1 MEKSEI
7 LAEFSSDPDRYYRV
21 ALFGDEGFERAA
33 CARCGRFFWSTVPRS
48 ECPDH
53 DRASA
58 YSFIGDPPTP
68 RRLDYA
74 AAWSEVEAFFTS
86 NGHASV
92 RRYPVVCRWREDLH
106 FTIASIVDFQR
117 VMGSK
122 VVFEFPANPLVVP
135 QTCLRFKDLENVGV
149 TGRHFSSFCMVGQHA
164 VPDEPGGYW
173 KDECVRLDHAML
185 TGPFGIARD
194 EIVYVEDVWEG
205 GGSFGPSLEYF
216 VRGLELGNAVFTEFQ
231 GRVGEHERLDRR
243 VIDMGAGLERLSW
256 VTMGTPTAY
265 DCCFGPVVGRA
276 AEMLGGDAGS
286 ADARAYF
293 AAVAR
298 AADEHGGDLR
308 AARAAAARAAG
319 LSEDGVR
326 RSVAPLEAAYM
337 VADHVRT
344 LVFAIADGALP
355 SNVGGG
361 YNLRMMLRRIVDA
374 GGRLGGRNGA
384 ENALDIGELVDLHVE
399 YLSRTYPELAE
410 AGGDV
415 KRILGIEAGRYGQ
428 SRRRIEKIA
437 AKMSGGEDGGRARQ
451 PSVSELVTLYE
462 SDGVTPDYLVEAGV
476 ISEVPPAFYSRLA
489 ELRGPGRRGAQGT
502 GGGGGGKAPHGVP
515 VASLPDTELLFY
527 GEDPMEFDAQVL
539 WAGGSSVVL
548 DRTSFYARGGGQEPD
563 RGEIGGLRV
572 TDVARHGGVV
582 VHTVEGNAGA
592 LADEDTRLRAC
603 GTAARLPDYEDIKGW
618 GRGGAVRCSVDAER
632 RAAITR
638 NHTGTHILNA
648 SARSVLGSWV
658 WQHSAFKDADH
669 ARLDVTHHSPLTPEE
684 VGRIQDAANS
694 IIRDDHAVS
703 IRSLDRG
710 AAEREYGFRIYQGGV
725 VPVSKVRIVSIGGI
739 DSEACGGT
747 HVGRTGQ
754 VGALRI
760 TRAKRIQDGVV
771 RLEFATG
778 PGAGGGGGKGD
789 MKDRDRAEEEAAAA
803 EEAKAERDRARA
815 AARQADKQRV
825 PGMLEAAMAVPEGG
839 ESELDGIEVR
849 VRAGR
854 RACVAAGGGLGEAF
868 HIEFGRRLVD
878 ADPGAAYCGV
888 FGDGKTVRIVAYAGP
903 ESGRDSS
910 EIVRAAAAAAGG
922 SGGGN
927 ASFAQ
932 GGCKDASRRK
942 EAVDAAREAVLA

>member
-1 MEKSEI
+1 MEKSEL

-21 ALFGDEGFERAA
+21 ALFGDEGFGRAA
-33 CARCGRFFWSTVPRS
+33 CARCGRFFWSTVPRT

-58 YSFIGDPPTP
+58 YTFIGDPPTP

-74 AAWSEVEAFFTS
+74 AAWSEVESFFTS

-92 RRYPVVCRWREDLH
+92 QRYPVVCRWREDLH

-117 VMGSK
+117 VMGSR

-185 TGPFGIARD
+185 TGPFGIPRD
-194 EIVYVEDVWEG
+194 EIVFVEDVWEG

-216 VRGLELGNAVFTEFQ
+216 ARGLELGNAVFTEFQ
-231 GRVGEHERLDRR
+231 GRLGEHVRLDRR

-256 VTMGTPTAY
+256 ITMGTPTAY
-265 DCCFGPVVGRA
+265 DCCLGPAAARA

-286 ADARAYF
+286 EAARAYF

-298 AADEHGGDLR
+298 TADEHGGDLR
-308 AARAAAARAAG
+308 AARLAAARAAG
-319 LSEDGVR
+319 LSEADVR

-361 YNLRMMLRRIVDA
+361 YNLRMMLRRIIDTA
-374 GGRLGGRNGA
+374 GRLGAQCGGA
-384 ENALDIGELVDLHVE
+384 GGALDIDELVDLHVG
-399 YLSRTYPELAE
+399 YLSRTYPELAG

-415 KRILGIEAGRYGQ
+415 RRILGIEVGRYGQ

-437 AKMSGGEDGGRARQ
+437 AKMSGGGGEEGAARQ

-476 ISEVPPAFYSRLA
+476 IPEVPPAFYSRLA

-502 GGGGGGKAPHGVP
+502 GGGGGEAPHGVP
-515 VASLPDTELLFY
+515 VGSLPDTELLFY

-592 LADEDTRLRAC
+592 LADEDTRLRSC

-658 WQHSAFKDADH
+658 WQHSAFKDEDH

-694 IIRDDHAVS
+694 IIRADHAVG

-725 VPVSKVRIVSIGGI
+725 VPVSSVRIVTIGDI
-739 DSEACGGT
+739 DAEACGGT

-778 PGAGGGGGKGD
+778 PGAGREKAGREEGEQK
-789 MKDRDRAEEEAAAA
+789 RSREAETAR
-803 EEAKAERDRARA
+803 AKAERDRDRA
-815 AARQADKQRV
+815 EARQADKRRV
-825 PGMLEAAMAVPEGG
+825 PGMLEAAMAVPDGG
-839 ESELDGIEVR
+839 ASRADGIEVR

-854 RACVAAGGGLGEAF
+854 RACVAAGGGLGETF
-868 HIEFGRRLVD
+868 HIEFGRRLVA
-878 ADPGAAYCGV
+878 ADPAASYCGV
-888 FGDGKTVRIVAYAGP
+888 FGAGKTVRIVAYAGP
-903 ESGRDSS
+903 ESGADASR
-910 EIVRAAAAAAGG
+910 IVRAAAEAAGG
-922 SGGGN
+922 SGGGS

-932 GGCKDASRRK
+932 GGCKDASRRGD
-942 EAVDAAREAVLA
+942 AVDAARGAVLA

>member
-1 MEKSEI
+1 MEKSEL
-7 LAEFSSDPDRYYRV
+7 LAEFSSEPDRYYRV
-21 ALFGDEGFERAA
+21 GLFGDEGFARAA
-33 CARCGRFFWSTVPRS
+33 CARCGRFFWSATPRDL
-48 ECPDH
+48 CPDH

-58 YSFIGDPPTP
+58 YSFIGDPPTA

-74 AAWSEVEAFFTS
+74 AAWAEIESFFSS
-86 NGHASV
+86 NGHTPV
-92 RRYPVVCRWREDLH
+92 QRYPVVCRWREDLH

-185 TGPFGIARD
+185 TGPFGIPRD

-231 GRVGEHERLDRR
+231 GRLGEHEQLDRR

-256 VTMGTPTAY
+256 ITMGTPTAY
-265 DCCFGPVVGRA
+265 DCCFGPVSARA
-276 AEMLGGDAGS
+276 AEALGADAGS
-286 ADARAYF
+286 EAARAYF

-298 AADEHGGDLR
+298 AADEHGGDLQR
-308 AARAAAARAAG
+308 ARIAAARAAG
-319 LSEDGVR
+319 LSEADVR
-326 RSVAPLEAAYM
+326 RSIAPLEAAYM
-337 VADHVRT
+337 IADHIRT

-361 YNLRMMLRRIVDA
+361 YNLRMMLRRIVDTA
-374 GGRLGGRNGA
+374 GRLGGRGGTGG
-384 ENALDIGELVDLHVE
+384 ALDIDELVDLHVG

-415 KRILGIEAGRYGQ
+415 KRILGIEVGRYGQ

-437 AKMSGGEDGGRARQ
+437 AKMSGGEESEGVKARQ
-451 PSVSELVTLYE
+451 PSVSELITLYE
-462 SDGVTPDYLVEAGV
+462 SDGVTPDYLLEAGV
-476 ISEVPPAFYSRLA
+476 ISEVPPAFYTRLA
-489 ELRGPGRRGAQGT
+489 ELRGPGRRGAQGA
-502 GGGGGGKAPHGVP
+502 GGGKEAPYGVP

-527 GEDPMEFDAQVL
+527 GDDPMEFDAQVL

-563 RGEIGGLRV
+563 RGAIGGLRV
-572 TDVARHGGVV
+572 TDVARHGGIV

-592 LADEDTRLRAC
+592 LADEDARPC
-603 GTAARLPDYEDIKGW
+603 GTARFLPGYEDIKGW
-618 GRGGAVRCSVDAER
+618 GRGGTVRCTVDAER

-648 SARSVLGSWV
+648 SARAVLGSWV
-658 WQHSAFKDADH
+658 WQHSAFKDEDH

-694 IIRDDHAVS
+694 IIRADRAVT

-710 AAEREYGFRIYQGGV
+710 EAEREYGFRIYQGGV
-725 VPVSKVRIVSIGGI
+725 VPVSSVRIVSIGDI

-754 VGALRI
+754 VQALRI

-771 RLEFATG
+771 RLEFVTG
-778 PGAGGGGGKGD
+778 PGAGGGNGD
-789 MKDRDRAEEEAAAA
+789 EGEEERQRRAEEAKA
-803 EEAKAERDRARA
+803 EEAKAERDRARTE
-815 AARQADKQRV
+815 ARQADKQRV
-825 PGMLEAAMAVPEGG
+825 PGMLEEAMAVPDG
-839 ESELDGIEVR
+839 EASRLDGVEVR
-849 VRAGR
+849 VRDGH
-854 RACVAAGGGLGEAF
+854 RACVAGGDGLGETF
-868 HIEFGRRLVD
+868 HVEFGRRLVE
-878 ADPGAAYCGV
+878 ADPGASYCGV
-888 FGDGKTVRIVAYAGP
+888 FGEGRTVRIVAYAGP
-903 ESGRDSS
+903 ESGRDASG
-910 EIVRAAAAAAGG
+910 IVRAVSGAAGG
-922 SGGGN
+922 SGGGG
-927 ASFAQ
+927 ARFAQ
-932 GGCKDASRRK
+932 GGCKDASRKK
-942 EAVDAAREAVLA
+942 EAVDAAREAVLR

>member
-7 LAEFSSDPDRYYRV
+7 LAEFSSRPDRYYRV
-21 ALFGDEGFERAA
+21 ALFGDEGFARAA
-33 CARCGRFFWSTVPRS
+33 CARCGRFFWSAAPRDL
-48 ECPDH
+48 CPDH

-58 YSFIGDPPTP
+58 YSFIGDPPTA

-74 AAWSEVEAFFTS
+74 GAWAEIESFFSS

-92 RRYPVVCRWREDLH
+92 PRYPVVCRWREDLH

-185 TGPFGIARD
+185 TGPFGIPRD

-216 VRGLELGNAVFTEFQ
+216 VGGLELGNAVFTEFQ
-231 GRVGEHERLDRR
+231 GRLGEHEQLDRR

-256 VTMGTPTAY
+256 ITMGTPTAY
-265 DCCFGPVVGRA
+265 DCCFGPVAARA
-276 AEMLGGDAGS
+276 AEALGGDADS
-286 ADARAYF
+286 EAARAYF

-298 AADEHGGDLR
+298 SADEHGGDLR

-319 LSEDGVR
+319 LSEDAVR

-374 GGRLGGRNGA
+374 AGRLGGQGG
-384 ENALDIGELVDLHVE
+384 ALDIGELVDLHVG
-399 YLSRTYPELAE
+399 YLSRTYPELAS

-437 AKMSGGEDGGRARQ
+437 SKMSGSGGEEGGSGGARQ
-451 PSVSELVTLYE
+451 PSVAELITLYE
-462 SDGVTPDYLVEAGV
+462 SDGVTPDYLLEAGV
-476 ISEVPPAFYSRLA
+476 ISEVPPAFYTRLA
-489 ELRGPGRRGAQGT
+489 ELRGPGRRGAQGA
-502 GGGGGGKAPHGVP
+502 GGGGGKAPHGVP
-515 VASLPDTELLFY
+515 VASLPETELLYY
-527 GEDPMEFDAQVL
+527 GDDPMEFDARVL

-548 DRTSFYARGGGQEPD
+548 DRTSFYAGGGGQEPD
-563 RGEIGGLRV
+563 RGTVGGLRV
-572 TDVARHGGVV
+572 TDVARHGGIV
-582 VHTVEGNAGA
+582 VHTVEGNAGS
-592 LADEDTRLRAC
+592 LADEDARWC
-603 GTAARLPDYEDIKGW
+603 GTAKHLPGYEDVKGW
-618 GRGGAVRCSVDAER
+618 GRGGTVRCAVDAKR
-632 RAAITR
+632 RQAITR

-658 WQHSAFKDADH
+658 WQHSAFKDEDH
-669 ARLDVTHHSPLTPEE
+669 ARLDVTHHSPLTPKE
-684 VGRIQDAANS
+684 VGRIQDEANS
-694 IIRDDHAVS
+694 IIRADHAVKV
-703 IRSLDRG
+703 RSLDRG

-725 VPVSKVRIVSIGGI
+725 VPVSSVRIVSIGDI

-754 VGALRI
+754 VEALRI

-771 RLEFATG
+771 RLEFVTG
-778 PGAGGGGGKGD
+778 PEAVGGAGGGE
-789 MKDRDRAEEEAAAA
+789 REEERRRAEEAMA
-803 EEAKAERDRARA
+803 EEARAERDRARA

-825 PGMLEAAMAVPEGG
+825 PGMLEAAMAVADG
-839 ESELDGIEVR
+839 EASALDGIEVR
-849 VRAGR
+849 LRGGR
-854 RACVAAGGGLGEAF
+854 RACVAGGGGLGETF
-868 HIEFGRRLVD
+868 HIEFGKRLVA
-878 ADPGAAYCGV
+878 ADPGATYCGV
-888 FGDGKTVRIVAYAGP
+888 FEEGRAVRIVAYAGP
-903 ESGRDSS
+903 ESGGDAS
-910 EIVRAAAAAAGG
+910 EIVRAAAGAAGG
-922 SGGGN
+922 SGGGS
-927 ASFAQ
+927 ARFAQ
-932 GGCKDASRRK
+932 GGCKDASRK
-942 EAVDAAREAVLA
+942 KDAVDAAREAVLA

>member
-1 MEKSEI
+1 MEKSDI
-7 LAEFSSDPDRYYRV
+7 LAEFSSRPDRYYRV

-33 CARCGRFFWSTVPRS
+33 CARCGRFFWSAAPRDL
-48 ECPDH
+48 CPDH

-58 YSFIGDPPTP
+58 YSFIGDPPTA

-74 AAWSEVEAFFTS
+74 GAWAEIESFFSS

-92 RRYPVVCRWREDLH
+92 PRYPVVCRWREDLH

-185 TGPFGIARD
+185 TGPFGIPRD

-231 GRVGEHERLDRR
+231 GRLGEHEQLDRR

-256 VTMGTPTAY
+256 ITMGTPTAY
-265 DCCFGPVVGRA
+265 DCCFGPVAARA
-276 AEMLGGDAGS
+276 AESLGGDADS
-286 ADARAYF
+286 EAARAYF

-298 AADEHGGDLR
+298 SADEHGGDLR

-319 LSEDGVR
+319 LSEDAVR

-374 GGRLGGRNGA
+374 AGRLGGQGG
-384 ENALDIGELVDLHVE
+384 ALDIGELVDLHVG
-399 YLSRTYPELAE
+399 YLSRTYPELAS

-437 AKMSGGEDGGRARQ
+437 AKMSGSEGEEGGGGGSTRQ
-451 PSVSELVTLYE
+451 PSVAELITLYE
-462 SDGVTPDYLVEAGV
+462 SDGVTPDYLLEAGV
-476 ISEVPPAFYSRLA
+476 ISEVPPAFYTRLA
-489 ELRGPGRRGAQGT
+489 ELRGPGRRGAQGEGS
-502 GGGGGGKAPHGVP
+502 GGEAPHGVP
-515 VASLPDTELLFY
+515 VGSLPETELLYY
-527 GEDPMEFDAQVL
+527 GDDPMEFDARVL

-563 RGEIGGLRV
+563 RGTVGGLRV

-592 LADEDTRLRAC
+592 LADEDTRWC
-603 GTAARLPDYEDIKGW
+603 GTAARLPGHEDIRGW
-618 GRGGAVRCSVDAER
+618 GRGGTVRCAVDAKR
-632 RAAITR
+632 RQAIAR

-658 WQHSAFKDADH
+658 WQHSAFKDEDH
-669 ARLDVTHHSPLTPEE
+669 ARLDVTHHSPLTPKE
-684 VGRIQDAANS
+684 VGRIQDEANS
-694 IIRDDHAVS
+694 IIRADHAVS

-725 VPVSKVRIVSIGGI
+725 VPVSSVRIVSIGDI

-754 VGALRI
+754 VEALRI

-771 RLEFATG
+771 RLEFVTG
-778 PGAGGGGGKGD
+778 PGAGGGAGGGE
-789 MKDRDRAEEEAAAA
+789 REEERRRAEEAMA
-803 EEAKAERDRARA
+803 EEARAERDRARA

-825 PGMLEAAMAVPEGG
+825 PGMLEAAMAVADG
-839 ESELDGIEVR
+839 ESSTLDGIEVR
-849 VRAGR
+849 MRGGR
-854 RACVAAGGGLGEAF
+854 RACVAGGDGLGETF
-868 HIEFGRRLVD
+868 HIEFGKRLVA
-878 ADPGAAYCGV
+878 ADPGATYCGV
-888 FGDGKTVRIVAYAGP
+888 FEEGRTVRIVAYAGP
-903 ESGRDSS
+903 ESGTDAA
-910 EIVRAAAAAAGG
+910 EIVRAAAGAAGG
-922 SGGGN
+922 SGGGS
-927 ASFAQ
+927 ARFAQ
-932 GGCKDASRRK
+932 GGCKDASRKK
-942 EAVDAAREAVLA
+942 EAAGAAREAVLG